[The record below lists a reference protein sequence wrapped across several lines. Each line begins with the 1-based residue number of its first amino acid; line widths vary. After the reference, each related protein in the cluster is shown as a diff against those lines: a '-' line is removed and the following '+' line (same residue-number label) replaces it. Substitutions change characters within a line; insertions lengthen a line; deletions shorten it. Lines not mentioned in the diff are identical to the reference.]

1 MTPKELPLI
10 ALRAFSVAARTGSLI
25 AAAVELGV
33 THGAVSKQVAA
44 LELWLGQSVFSR
56 QRRYLVLT
64 PYGKILAD
72 RLGES
77 INEMATACDY
87 VRRQRAKSVISVEAP
102 TTLATYW
109 LLEHLKEFES
119 LNPSV
124 SVWITTRM
132 SGQTPDF
139 GANDVVI
146 TRGEP
151 SQYPR
156 LRDSR
161 VLFQESLT
169 VVTSESVLSQSPV
182 RKPKDI
188 LGHKLIVSA
197 TRPGDWESWF
207 EFAKVEKYFFEGGH
221 RFDHLFVA
229 LHAVRMGFGST
240 VAPCELL
247 QKSLERGDFRIPLP
261 KALLKGQSYW
271 VNRTLRAEGK
281 YIDKFVEWVG
291 QKAQESMISVNP
303 SRLSPKKRSKAE
315 KTGSAASTS
324 LGRQR

>member
-1 MTPKELPLI
+1 MTPRELPLI

-25 AAAVELGV
+25 TAASELGV

-44 LELWLGQSVFSR
+44 LELWLGQSVFFR
-56 QRRYLVLT
+56 QGRHLALT

-72 RLGES
+72 RLDES
-77 INEMATACDY
+77 INEMTTACEY

-102 TTLATYW
+102 ATLATYW
-109 LLEHLKEFES
+109 LLEHLKEFET

-132 SGQTPDF
+132 SGQSADF

-169 VVTSESVLSQSPV
+169 VVTSESVLSHFPV
-182 RKPKDI
+182 KTPQDI
-188 LGHKLIVSA
+188 LTHKLIVSA

-207 EFAKVEKYFFEGGH
+207 EFAKVKEYFFEGGH

-240 VAPCELL
+240 VAPRELL
-247 QKSLERGDFRIPLP
+247 QKSLERGDFKIPLP
-261 KALLKGQSYW
+261 KMLLKGQAYW

-281 YIDKFVEWVG
+281 HIDKFVEWIG
-291 QKAQESMISVNP
+291 RLGEESVISVNP
-303 SRLSPKKRSKAE
+303 PGTRSK
-315 KTGSAASTS
+315 S
-324 LGRQR
+324 RQKR